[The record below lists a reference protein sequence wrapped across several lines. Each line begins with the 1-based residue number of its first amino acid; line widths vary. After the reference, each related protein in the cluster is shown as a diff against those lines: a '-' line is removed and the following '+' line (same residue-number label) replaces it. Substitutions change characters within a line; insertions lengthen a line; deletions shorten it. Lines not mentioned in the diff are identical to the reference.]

1 MSHIYDADAQKNVP
15 DMNKVQTTISPI
27 DGQPVVSRELPT
39 STQQLDDLITQS
51 HEAFKS
57 WKRVSFEERVRIVSL
72 SVDKLVERRRELAD
86 ELTTMMARPR
96 KYTESEITTYQDR
109 AQWLIANAEKSLRDE
124 NVDEGRPKGF
134 KRVIRRTPLG
144 VCLLV
149 GAWNFPYMIQV
160 NALIPALLSGNSV
173 ILKPSPQTP
182 LVAERILESLTAA
195 GLPKNVCQI
204 MHLTPPQMDY
214 VVGHPLVSFISF
226 TGSVANGQRV
236 EKTAAAFPGPGFKH
250 VGLEL
255 GGKDAA
261 YVREDCDAAYAA
273 ENIVDGAMF
282 NSGQSCCAV
291 ERVYVHEKVYDAFVE
306 ECVKVIK
313 GYVLDD
319 PRKQGTTLGP
329 VISLRSAATIRSH
342 IAEAV
347 EKGGKALIDESKFPL
362 AKDGTTYVAP
372 QVLVDV
378 DHSMKVMSEETFGP
392 VMGIMK
398 VKNDE
403 EALRLINDSPY
414 GLTASVWTQ
423 SQEAFDNLVDEIE
436 TGTVFMNR
444 CDYLDPALPWTGVK
458 NSGRGNSLSRLGFD
472 AVTRAKSVHVRLA

>member
-1 MSHIYDADAQKNVP
+1 MTHIYNPEAQKAVG
-15 DMNKVQTTISPI
+15 DAHKVQTTISPI
-27 DGQPVVSRELPT
+27 TGEPVVKRELP
-39 STQQLDDLITQS
+39 QS
-51 HEAFKS
+51 NDEIDHVLRASHAAFRQ
-57 WKRVSFEERVRIVSL
+57 WRQTPLNERKRIVQQ
-72 SVDKLVERRRELAD
+72 SVSNLVNRKDQLARELT
-86 ELTTMMARPR
+86 ECMARPIR
-96 KYTESEITTYQDR
+96 YTQSEILTYQDR
-109 AQWLIANAEKSLRDE
+109 AQWLIDNCDKSLKDE
-124 NVDEGRPKGF
+124 PVDEGRPQGF
-134 KRVIRRTPLG
+134 ERLIRRTPLG

-160 NALIPALLSGNSV
+160 NALIPALLAGNSV

-182 LVAERILESLTAA
+182 VVAERILESLLEA
-195 GLPKNVCQI
+195 GLPKDVCQV
-204 MHLTPPQMDY
+204 MHLTPTQMDY
-214 VVGHPLVSFISF
+214 VVAHPLVSFVSF

-236 EKTAAAFPGPGFKH
+236 EKTAASFPGPGFKH

-261 YVREDCDAAYAA
+261 YVREDCDPAYAA

-306 ECVKVIK
+306 ECVKA

-319 PRKQGTTLGP
+319 PRKQETTLGP

-347 EKGGKALIDESKFPL
+347 EQGAKALIDEKQFSV
-362 AKDGTTYVAP
+362 AKEGTTYVAP
-372 QVLVDV
+372 QVLINVN
-378 DHSMKVMSEETFGP
+378 HSMKVMSQETFGP

-398 VKNDE
+398 VSNDD
-403 EALRLINDSPY
+403 EALKLINDSPY
-414 GLTASVWTQ
+414 GLTASIWTQ
-423 SQEAFDNLVDEIE
+423 DRQAFNKLVDHVE

-458 NSGRGNSLSRLGFD
+458 DSGRGISLSRFGFD
-472 AVTRAKSVHVRLA
+472 AVTRAKSVHVRLP